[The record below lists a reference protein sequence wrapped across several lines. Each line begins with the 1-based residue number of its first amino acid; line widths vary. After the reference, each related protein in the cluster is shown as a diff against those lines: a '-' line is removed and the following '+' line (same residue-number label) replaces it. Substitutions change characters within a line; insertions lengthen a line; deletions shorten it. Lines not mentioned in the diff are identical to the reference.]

1 MPAVAV
7 AAVGTAV
14 SAYGASRQRSAA
26 RDAANQQQQAMDAQ
40 ARAAQDQLDFAK
52 GQYNDWRSM
61 FMPVAE
67 DLRSMAYEQR
77 DPDYAAITAD
87 VGAAFD
93 TSQAANRRQMQRFG
107 LMPSDGAVAD
117 SELRYGLG
125 RAQAM
130 VNARNQARTANQDQQ
145 FNRLM
150 SFYGMGQGQG
160 QAAANL
166 VSAANAGVGN
176 AFGQQAGMYGN
187 QAANYQAGMTG
198 SMNNM
203 MNWAG
208 YGAQNWGSGSGSGS
222 SFIGGDKNPYQKP

>member
-1 MPAVAV
+1 MPAAAV
-7 AAVGTAV
+7 AAVGVAS
-14 SAYGASRQRSAA
+14 SAYSASRQRSAS
-26 RDAANQQQQAMDAQ
+26 RSAANQQQQAMDAQ
-40 ARAAQDQLDFAK
+40 TQAARDQLDFARE
-52 GQYNDWRSM
+52 QYSDWRSM
-61 FMPVAE
+61 FQPVAE
-67 DLRSMAYEQR
+67 DLRSMVYEKR
-77 DPDYAAITAD
+77 DPDYAAINAD

-93 TSQAANRRQMQRFG
+93 TSQAINRRQQQRFG
-107 LMPSDGAVAD
+107 FTPSDGAVAD

-145 FNRLM
+145 FNKMM

-166 VSAANAGVGN
+166 VAAANAGVGN
-176 AFGQQAGMYGN
+176 AFGQHAGIYGN
-187 QAANYQAGMTG
+187 QAMNYQQGMNQ

-208 YGAQNWGSGSGSGS
+208 YGMQNMGN
-222 SFIGGDKNPYQKP
+222 GGGGG